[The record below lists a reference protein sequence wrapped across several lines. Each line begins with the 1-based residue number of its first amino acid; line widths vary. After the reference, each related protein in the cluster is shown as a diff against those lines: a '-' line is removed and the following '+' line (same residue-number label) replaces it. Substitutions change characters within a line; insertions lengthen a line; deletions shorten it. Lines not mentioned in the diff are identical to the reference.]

1 MKKYKAIITEKELQE
16 ILSITQHHIK
26 EDWTNEDVKHVALVI
41 IRKFAN
47 EVDKLDR
54 IANREVNNFA
64 IVNDIYDIKEFKET
78 VMQEIAKELQ

>member
-1 MKKYKAIITEKELQE
+1 
-16 ILSITQHHIK
+16 
-26 EDWTNEDVKHVALVI
+26 VALVI

-47 EVDKLDR
+47 EGDKLDR

-64 IVNDIYDIKEFKET
+64 IVNDIYDIKEFKEA

>member
-47 EVDKLDR
+47 EGDKLDR
-54 IANREVNNFA
+54 IANREANNFA
-64 IVNDIYDIKEFKET
+64 IINDIYDIKEFKEA